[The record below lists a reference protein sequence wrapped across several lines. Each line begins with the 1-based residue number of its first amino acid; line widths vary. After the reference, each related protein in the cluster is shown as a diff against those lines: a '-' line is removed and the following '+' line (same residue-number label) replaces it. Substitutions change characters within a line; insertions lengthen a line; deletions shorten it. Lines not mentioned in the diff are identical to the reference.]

1 MPWTPHSVRRIWRR
15 DRGGRFQA
23 DFAGCCAT
31 FSRMSEKRSNFLAS
45 NEAADQRRNYR
56 IERRTFWVSV
66 VASIV
71 ASIVFGLFFQP
82 IVNGI
87 SNAIVSTIGV
97 FYAGYL
103 DKLYFD
109 AAQNPADLLIF
120 MVFAMIMSLPP
131 ILYAGL
137 SFSSLLRRRTTDRTQ
152 RRITRLIGVVL
163 PMMMIALFI
172 IAAGPAVSIRANSTF
187 QRRLMA
193 LAPVITEDER
203 KQVLG
208 NWAMMSSK
216 ADYLA
221 INAALEQIAKK
232 HNTDLP
238 KRAQ

>member
-1 MPWTPHSVRRIWRR
+1 
-15 DRGGRFQA
+15 
-23 DFAGCCAT
+23 
-31 FSRMSEKRSNFLAS
+31 MSEKPSNFLTS
-45 NEAADQRRNYR
+45 DEAANQRRNYR
-56 IERRTFWVSV
+56 IDRRTFWVSV

-221 INAALEQIAKK
+221 INAALEQVAKK
-232 HNTDLP
+232 HNVDLP